1 MRRALLTT
9 PEGSSCAVHWKCEWL
24 SVESLAERSVLPEH
38 TEACGKGRGERG
50 SVAAEVLSGV
60 SLTGS

>member
-1 MRRALLTT
+1 M
-9 PEGSSCAVHWKCEWL
+9 
-24 SVESLAERSVLPEH
+24 ESLAERSVPPEH